1 MTRNAM
7 PPLDLYD
14 YEGDLPSCVSTSLGQ
29 SKNTD
34 ENISFGES
42 INRSFCQW
50 TLTLLQQTGKNR
62 G

>member
-7 PPLDLYD
+7 PPLDLYA

-50 TLTLLQQTGKNR
+50 TLLDFITTNWQK
-62 G
+62 